1 MCTCGQL
8 PLFEGSLSVDAN
20 HLRAWEK
27 TFATEPRA
35 PNAVSVAHVVDAL
48 HAELKAAATEAKRQ
62 KFILS
67 ADKYELFVAVTQEV
81 TVYTTKPITF
91 DVYLLI
97 AVSLYCFALAI
108 AVQGKDAFKGLL

>member
-8 PLFEGSLSVDAN
+8 PLFEGSLSIDAN

-35 PNAVSVAHVVDAL
+35 PNTVSVAHVVDAL